1 MLSMSHHISEY
12 DMGEEGDLFK
22 ALEETLHELCD
33 KAFDEWEQ
41 DRMVKSATK
50 SQRCGFSD
58 IKNIV
63 VMTMATIAENQYMQK
78 SVSSANSMD
87 WSHAQQ

>member
-22 ALEETLHELCD
+22 ALEEILDELCD

-50 SQRCGFSD
+50 SPRCGFSD

-63 VMTMATIAENQYMQK
+63 VMTTAAIAENQYMQK

>member
-1 MLSMSHHISEY
+1 MSPPASFPPVRRKRKYSAYPFVNEFTP
-12 DMGEEGDLFK
+12 EK
-22 ALEETLHELCD
+22 TLHELCD

-50 SQRCGFSD
+50 SPRCGFSD

-63 VMTMATIAENQYMQK
+63 VMTTAAIAENQYMQK
-78 SVSSANSMD
+78 SDVMSL
-87 WSHAQQ
+87 

>member
-1 MLSMSHHISEY
+1 
-12 DMGEEGDLFK
+12 
-22 ALEETLHELCD
+22 
-33 KAFDEWEQ
+33 
-41 DRMVKSATK
+41 MVKSATK
-50 SQRCGFSD
+50 SPRCGFSD

-63 VMTMATIAENQYMQK
+63 VMTTAAIAENQYMQK